1 MSAPGPSSIPTSA
14 DPRTHRATKKRVL
27 SPTSAHAASL
37 TALFAKPDQEI
48 TIPSSSQ
55 QPRRPRHLPPEI
67 VSNVQGSSA
76 GAGSGEFHVYKAS
89 RRREYE
95 RLRQMDEDLKQS
107 LEQEAF
113 EKSRA
118 DKLKR
123 DEERTRK
130 NREKRDKMKARKGKG
145 KKEGDKNPAPA
156 GVSNA
161 PRGEGGSRHVDD
173 ACTEHHDAA
182 DATPRTENKHGRPD
196 HPRQADELSVPAPA
210 VGLVIHDD
218 D

>member
-14 DPRTHRATKKRVL
+14 DPRSRRPTKKRAL

-48 TIPSSSQ
+48 AIPSSSQ
-55 QPRRPRHLPPEI
+55 PPRRPRHLPPEI

-95 RLRQMDEDLKQS
+95 RLRQMDEDLKQGQ
-107 LEQEAF
+107 EQQAF

-118 DKLKR
+118 EKLQR
-123 DEERTRK
+123 DEERTKK
-130 NREKRDKMKARKGKG
+130 NRERRDKMKARKAKT
-145 KKEGDKNPAPA
+145 KKNGHTQSSNPHGQSHAAHGPENPSTEHAGAHDPNDAASASIHDGHARREHTHDAGEASAVAPA
-156 GVSNA
+156 A
-161 PRGEGGSRHVDD
+161 
-173 ACTEHHDAA
+173 
-182 DATPRTENKHGRPD
+182 
-196 HPRQADELSVPAPA
+196 
-210 VGLVIHDD
+210 GLVIHDD

>member
-14 DPRTHRATKKRVL
+14 DPRRRRLAKKRAP

-55 QPRRPRHLPPEI
+55 PKRPRHLPPEI

-95 RLRQMDEDLKQS
+95 RLRQMDEDLKQG
-107 LEQEAF
+107 LAQEAF

-118 DKLKR
+118 EKLKR
-123 DEERTRK
+123 DEERTQK
-130 NREKRDKMKARKGKG
+130 NRERREKMKARKARGRNG
-145 KKEGDKNPAPA
+145 PVDVSGAHPPCSGTGAVAHGAAYAPPGTDNGPGREPRRDAEQVPVAAPA
-156 GVSNA
+156 G
-161 PRGEGGSRHVDD
+161 
-173 ACTEHHDAA
+173 
-182 DATPRTENKHGRPD
+182 
-196 HPRQADELSVPAPA
+196 L
-210 VGLVIHDD
+210 LIHDD